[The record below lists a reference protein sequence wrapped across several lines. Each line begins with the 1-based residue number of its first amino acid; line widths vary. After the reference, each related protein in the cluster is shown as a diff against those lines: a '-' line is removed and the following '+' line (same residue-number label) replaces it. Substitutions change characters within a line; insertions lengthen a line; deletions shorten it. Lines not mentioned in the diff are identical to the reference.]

1 MTAAEALA
9 QAPESDLDMFSDEVL
24 HDPFPHYKALRDLG
38 PVVYLT
44 KHGLYGLYRY
54 DRVRAALR
62 DWQTFSSA
70 PGIAFNAP
78 VNEQISGQSILAM
91 DPPQHTAVRKV
102 FDDSL
107 RPKFVRHV
115 AGNIQQRAEELVDE
129 VVARKEFDGVRDFA
143 RRLPVDIVMDLVG
156 LPRDANRAKILD
168 WVQGTFNSFG
178 PEGDRWRSALPAQ
191 TALLQ
196 YATENVTPDSVLPG
210 SFGEIAFDAA
220 ERGEITRYQAVVVM
234 MGFMAAGLDT
244 TINAVSST
252 LWLLARNPDQW
263 EAVRQDAG
271 LVPSAFLEGIRM
283 ECPAQTFSRV
293 TTRDVEVEGVT
304 IPKGAR
310 VLHSYGSANRDER
323 HYPDPGR
330 FDVRRNPTDTVAF
343 DIGVHTCPGRTLSS
357 MEGEALLD
365 ALARRVS
372 KIELTAEPARTVN
385 NITRGLDTLPVRVS

>member
-1 MTAAEALA
+1 MITTAA
-9 QAPESDLDMFSDEVL
+9 PETDLDVFSDEVL
-24 HDPFPHYKALRDLG
+24 YDPFPHYKALRDLG
-38 PVVYLT
+38 PVVYLSRY
-44 KHGLYGLYRY
+44 GVYGLFRY

-70 PGIAFNAP
+70 AGIAFNDP
-78 VNEQISGQSILAM
+78 VNEQVRGQSILGM

-107 RPKFVRHV
+107 KPRFIRHA
-115 AGNIQQRAEELVDE
+115 AGNIEQRAGELVDE

-156 LPRDANRAKILD
+156 LPRDENRAKILD

-178 PEGDRWRSALPAQ
+178 PEGERWRSALPAQ
-191 TALLQ
+191 TALLE
-196 YATENVTPDSVLPG
+196 YATEKVTPDSVLPG
-210 SFGEIAFDAA
+210 SFGEIAFAAA
-220 ERGEITRYQAVVVM
+220 ERGEITRHQAVVVM
-234 MGFMAAGLDT
+234 TGFMAAGLDT

-263 EAVRQDAG
+263 DAVRHDPR
-271 LVPSAFLEGIRM
+271 LVPGAFLEGIRM

-293 TTRDVEVEGVT
+293 TTRQVEVEGVA
-304 IPKGAR
+304 IPAGAR

-323 HYPDPGR
+323 HYPDPDR

-357 MEGEALLD
+357 MEGEALLA
-365 ALARRVS
+365 ALARRVTR
-372 KIELTAEPARTVN
+372 IELTAEPTRTVN
-385 NITRGLDTLPVRVS
+385 SITRGLATLPLRVS